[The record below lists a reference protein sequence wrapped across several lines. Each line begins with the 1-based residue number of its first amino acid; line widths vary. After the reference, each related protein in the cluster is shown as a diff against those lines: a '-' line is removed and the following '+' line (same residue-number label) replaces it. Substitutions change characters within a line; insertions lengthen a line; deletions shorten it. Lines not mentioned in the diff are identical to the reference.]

1 MGFRVHTRFIS
12 NSFDHADEFRSL
24 GLVLIMLLYI
34 IRYPPFF
41 FFLPLSPERLIG
53 YCPHATVQAG
63 GGVDTVSTIHP
74 SSSVNLKMVAAG

>member
-1 MGFRVHTRFIS
+1 
-12 NSFDHADEFRSL
+12 
-24 GLVLIMLLYI
+24 MLLYI
-34 IRYPPFF
+34 IRYPPSF